1 MCIFFYIIYLD
12 KFNLLVKCIIDF
24 IIYNIVI
31 LFFIDKLL
39 LVMICVYVL
48 YIVMRI
54 MFVFRLRS
62 LLRNW
67 NRDWVSLILIG

>member
-1 MCIFFYIIYLD
+1 MFIFFYILYLD

-24 IIYNIVI
+24 IIYYIVI

-39 LVMICVYVL
+39 LFMICVYVL